1 MTILTEKIEALDCK
15 SVCSA
20 AVCSKDISVVDI
32 AKPQGEQKI
41 ITWFEIT
48 LKWEEFYFFLW

>member
-1 MTILTEKIEALDCK
+1 MLVDCK

-20 AVCSKDISVVDI
+20 SVCSKDISVVDI
-32 AKPQGEQKI
+32 AKLQGEQKI